1 MKKIFLIII
10 FLFLNNCVFT
20 PIYSSKD
27 SNYRIIEFNKNVNNN
42 LTNYIQNS
50 VIVLSNEKS
59 NKSFNINLEFNES
72 ISVILKDSKGDP
84 NKNRLT
90 IDINLI
96 VMSDIGN
103 LITSKEF
110 SESFEYNI
118 TDNKFDT
125 KEYEKNIKFNLIED
139 ITQQI
144 LVFLANLKWF

>member
-10 FLFLNNCVFT
+10 FLFLNSCGFT
-20 PIYSSKD
+20 PIYSSK

-144 LVFLANLKWF
+144 LIFLANLK